1 MRVAP
6 TKKLT
11 PLFLDFETFWSVDF
25 TLRKIPT
32 GDYVRDEQFQIHCVA
47 AKLGKGKTKLFTDMD
62 KFQEYLDSLDA
73 DNIVLVGHNL
83 YFDGLICT
91 EIFDFVPAAYH
102 CTMSMSRG
110 LWRNTCAHGLDPMC
124 KRLGL
129 KGKVKAEALTV
140 TKGRR
145 TEELTKQELKNLGAY
160 CVDDINDTA
169 EAYWIMLPYMP
180 DIEME
185 IISHTVRCFV
195 EPLLI
200 INAEL
205 LEEAIIEVEER
216 RAELLDRIG
225 NFVTT
230 EFPDITDV
238 GKALR
243 SRKQFPAMLE
253 SLGIEVPL
261 KVSPR
266 TGKPTYALAMKDPEY
281 MALCDDEDP
290 IVRLLCECRNEFAS
304 NQTMTRAGRLLSATK
319 GGGTLPIMYLYC
331 GAHTMRWSASGKM
344 NLQNLQRG
352 SKLRKAIEAPP
363 GYVLMVGDS
372 GQIEA
377 RFTAWI
383 AGQRD
388 LVQAFVDYDRDPKRF
403 KDAYCIFAS
412 DAFGRDITKDDEIER
427 FVGKTCVAEGSLVLT
442 DQGLVPIEK
451 VTIKHK
457 LWDGVEW
464 VTHDGVIYKGYQDV
478 ITYDGLTATAD
489 HQVHTEGR
497 ADSIPFGIAASQ
509 MERLVRS
516 GDGGQEIRVS
526 DDYRSTYYSAE
537 RLHVCDDPVHDLRE
551 QEADKPEQLREG
563 NFSGLSVVLTDKIE
577 AFKNSWSAV
586 RRYYRSLYEPAK
598 SGVSKIRRA
607 RSQESFCLAD
617 GVHSVCG
624 KRTTSRFIPWIRD
637 RSDRQQRAL
646 RTGKSA
652 FSNEEAKHAEPREY
666 CEDFI
671 PGGNDSPI
679 RVRES
684 IQLWVDVQA
693 NETRDDGGTDSGA
706 KKAHVYDIL
715 NAGPRHRFTVQNRLI
730 LNCILGLGFGM
741 GWKKL
746 LTTLFLAGVEMPPH
760 EVQRIHG
767 LYRTQ
772 YAKIVALWQKLESIL
787 AAMAAGGE
795 GRIELAEGQLVLEY
809 EADKVWM
816 PNGLALHYPGL
827 RARYDDEGRQTGFE
841 FLYTKGQTTFWKS
854 MWSGQFCE
862 NIVQCLARIAVA
874 EQIVQ
879 IARRYRVV
887 MTTHD
892 EAVMLVKKDKT
903 SIAAAQQFMI
913 GAMSVPPEWAQTIP
927 IATEVKYAANYSK

>member
-32 GDYVRDEQFQIHCVA
+32 GDYVRDPQFQIHCVA
-47 AKLGKGKTKLFTDMD
+47 AKLGKGKTKLFTDMN

-205 LEEAIIEVEER
+205 LEEAIVEVEER

-225 NFVTT
+225 NFVMA

-412 DAFGRDITKDDEIER
+412 DAFGRDITKEDELER
-427 FVGKTCVAEGSLVLT
+427 FVGKTA
-442 DQGLVPIEK
+442 
-451 VTIKHK
+451 
-457 LWDGVEW
+457 
-464 VTHDGVIYKGYQDV
+464 
-478 ITYDGLTATAD
+478 
-489 HQVHTEGR
+489 
-497 ADSIPFGIAASQ
+497 
-509 MERLVRS
+509 
-516 GDGGQEIRVS
+516 
-526 DDYRSTYYSAE
+526 
-537 RLHVCDDPVHDLRE
+537 
-551 QEADKPEQLREG
+551 
-563 NFSGLSVVLTDKIE
+563 
-577 AFKNSWSAV
+577 
-586 RRYYRSLYEPAK
+586 
-598 SGVSKIRRA
+598 
-607 RSQESFCLAD
+607 
-617 GVHSVCG
+617 
-624 KRTTSRFIPWIRD
+624 
-637 RSDRQQRAL
+637 
-646 RTGKSA
+646 
-652 FSNEEAKHAEPREY
+652 
-666 CEDFI
+666 
-671 PGGNDSPI
+671 
-679 RVRES
+679 
-684 IQLWVDVQA
+684 
-693 NETRDDGGTDSGA
+693 
-706 KKAHVYDIL
+706 
-715 NAGPRHRFTVQNRLI
+715 
-730 LNCILGLGFGM
+730 ILGLGFGM

-746 LTTLFLAGVEMPPH
+746 LTTLFLAGVELPPH

-767 LYRTQ
+767 LYRNQ
-772 YAKIVALWQKLESIL
+772 YANIVILWQRLESIL

-795 GRIELAEGQLVLEY
+795 GTIELAEGQLVLEY

-892 EAVMLVKKDKT
+892 EAVMLVKKDKA
-903 SIAAAQQFMI
+903 SIATAKHFMI